1 MTILQSLPN
10 CRRKAVLALGL
21 GLACLALAWIAHAG
35 HWPIDDRSLGLL
47 TGIGAGAVFS
57 AALLWFMPDTS
68 GSAPKALIRRYYRE
82 FIPAMAAYVA
92 VMLVWKRL
100 LDWVQI
106 PALRVL
112 VALLPALLVI
122 WVMRAFVR
130 FVRDSDEM
138 QRRIELESGA
148 VSALLVSAGFLAAG
162 FLQSAKLIDV
172 PSSVAMVWV
181 FPMLCLTYGI
191 AKVFIARRYQ

>member
-1 MTILQSLPN
+1 MSVLEALPT
-10 CRRKAVLALGL
+10 CRRKSLLAFGL
-21 GLACLALAWIAHAG
+21 GLVCLVLAWAAHAG
-35 HWPIDDRSLGLL
+35 NWPISERALGMLA
-47 TGIGAGAVFS
+47 GIGAGGVFA

-68 GSAPKALIRRYYRE
+68 GAAPKALMRRYYRE
-82 FIPAMAAYVA
+82 FIPAMAAYIA
-92 VMLVWKRL
+92 VMLVWRRL
-100 LDWVQI
+100 LDWVQV
-106 PALRVL
+106 PALRVV

-148 VSALLVSAGFLAAG
+148 VGALLVSAGFLAAG

-172 PSSVAMVWV
+172 PSSVAMLWV
-181 FPMLCLTYGI
+181 FPMLCFTYGI
-191 AKVFIARRYQ
+191 AKVFISRRYQ

>member
-1 MTILQSLPN
+1 M
-10 CRRKAVLALGL
+10 LALGL
-21 GLACLALAWIAHAG
+21 GLACLALAWAAQAG
-35 HWPIDDRSLGLL
+35 HWPIGDRSLGMLA
-47 TGIGAGAVFS
+47 GMGAGLVFS
-57 AALLWFMPDTS
+57 SALLWFMPDTS
-68 GSAPKALIRRYYRE
+68 GSAPKALMRRYYRE
-82 FIPAMAAYVA
+82 FTPAMLGYVA

-100 LDWVQI
+100 LEWVQV

-112 VALLPALLVI
+112 VALLPALLVL

-148 VSALLVSAGFLAAG
+148 VSALLVSAGFMAAG

-172 PSSVAMVWV
+172 PSSVAMLWV

-191 AKVFIARRYQ
+191 SKVFIARRYQ

>member
-1 MTILQSLPN
+1 MSLSNALPP
-10 CRRKAVLALGL
+10 CRRKALFALGL
-21 GLACLALAWIAHAG
+21 GLLCLALAWSAHAG
-35 HWPIDDRSLGLL
+35 HWPISDHNLGLL
-47 TGIGAGAVFS
+47 TGIGAGAVFAS
-57 AALLWFMPDTS
+57 SLLWFMPDAS
-68 GSAPKALIRRYYRE
+68 GSAPKALMRRYYRE
-82 FIPAMAAYVA
+82 FTPPMAAYVA
-92 VMLVWKRL
+92 VMMVWRHL
-100 LDWVQI
+100 LDWVQA

-148 VSALLVSAGFLAAG
+148 VSGLLVSAGFLAAG

-172 PSSVAMVWV
+172 PSSVAMLWV
-181 FPMLCLTYGI
+181 FPMLCLTY
-191 AKVFIARRYQ
+191 AVSKVFIARRYL

>member
-1 MTILQSLPN
+1 MTLSESLPP
-10 CRRKAVLALGL
+10 CRRKALLALGL
-21 GLACLALAWIAHAG
+21 GLACLALAWAAQAG
-35 HWPIDDRSLGLL
+35 HWPIGDRSLGMLA
-47 TGIGAGAVFS
+47 GMGAGLVFS
-57 AALLWFMPDTS
+57 SALLWFMPDTS
-68 GSAPKALIRRYYRE
+68 GSAPKALMRRYYRE
-82 FIPAMAAYVA
+82 FTPAMLGYVA

-100 LDWVQI
+100 LEWVQV

-112 VALLPALLVI
+112 VALLPALLVL

-148 VSALLVSAGFLAAG
+148 VSALLVSAGFMAAG

-172 PSSVAMVWV
+172 PSSVAMLWV

-191 AKVFIARRYQ
+191 SKVFIARRYQ